1 MDQANKK
8 FKFLH
13 SVTAALDLVSL
24 AGLVGL
30 GLAVSM

>member
-1 MDQANKK
+1 MDSANKK
-8 FKFLH
+8 FGLLH
-13 SVTAALDLVSL
+13 SITAALDLVSL